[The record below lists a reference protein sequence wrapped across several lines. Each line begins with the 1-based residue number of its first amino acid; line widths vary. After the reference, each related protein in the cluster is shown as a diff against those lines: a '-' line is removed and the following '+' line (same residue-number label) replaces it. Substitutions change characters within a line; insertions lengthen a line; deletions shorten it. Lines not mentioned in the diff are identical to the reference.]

1 MQAHYEP
8 ILFLIASVPEV
19 TAECCPQSASTNN
32 AFLGTV
38 PASLAKNRIVD
49 YHINL
54 VNPYSLLRQS
64 LYHYPPT
71 GGSFLMTHH
80 PENDPADTPEVRE
93 LFGVIASCYPSAS
106 GFSGVVVRSVNTKY
120 ATASDFFS
128 GVGASK
134 SGGRWNRKGLEAT
147 YTSLDIE
154 TAIKEAYQNLLHY
167 GFPISNIRPR
177 TTAGAKVKLKKV
189 FDILDAIDRS
199 RLLLC
204 RLRGPHRPIG
214 P

>member
-1 MQAHYEP
+1 M
-8 ILFLIASVPEV
+8 IARK
-19 TAECCPQSASTNN
+19 EC
-32 AFLGTV
+32 L
-38 PASLAKNRIVD
+38 
-49 YHINL
+49 
-54 VNPYSLLRQS
+54 NP
-64 LYHYPPT
+64 P
-71 GGSFLMTHH
+71 
-80 PENDPADTPEVRE
+80 
-93 LFGVIASCYPSAS
+93 S

-177 TTAGAKVKLKKV
+177 TTAGARVKLKKV
-189 FDILDAIDRS
+189 LDILDAIDRS

>member
-1 MQAHYEP
+1 
-8 ILFLIASVPEV
+8 
-19 TAECCPQSASTNN
+19 
-32 AFLGTV
+32 
-38 PASLAKNRIVD
+38 
-49 YHINL
+49 
-54 VNPYSLLRQS
+54 
-64 LYHYPPT
+64 
-71 GGSFLMTHH
+71 MTHH

-177 TTAGAKVKLKKV
+177 TTAGARVKLKKV
-189 FDILDAIDRS
+189 LDILDAIDRS

-214 P
+214 PSPERHKPRHVPLEFHEIQRFGDTWQRRPQVSLVHYCRKKCLPPPIPSHILK

>member
-1 MQAHYEP
+1 
-8 ILFLIASVPEV
+8 
-19 TAECCPQSASTNN
+19 
-32 AFLGTV
+32 
-38 PASLAKNRIVD
+38 
-49 YHINL
+49 
-54 VNPYSLLRQS
+54 
-64 LYHYPPT
+64 
-71 GGSFLMTHH
+71 MTHH

-167 GFPISNIRPR
+167 GYPISNIRPR